1 MCFTARQPNNQQSR
15 HLGHLDL
22 FDNYD
27 EPQTKNNGEVF
38 LKNYFDEQVERNK
51 SQLFDKESKQCI
63 CNGCMMP
70 AGLPTTEIPAVAVE
84 ENDAFR
90 PLTCQLVDGTSTS
103 STAVA
108 EEPPRPEPM
117 RADPRSR
124 HRRQSFACCFN
135 FPPYR
140 CDELKRYVEKRLAGQ
155 IVRGRPPHS
164 FNCPT
169 KSMLKD
175 WAPVD

>member
-1 MCFTARQPNNQQSR
+1 
-15 HLGHLDL
+15 
-22 FDNYD
+22 
-27 EPQTKNNGEVF
+27 
-38 LKNYFDEQVERNK
+38 
-51 SQLFDKESKQCI
+51 
-63 CNGCMMP
+63 MP

-84 ENDAFR
+84 ENDTFR

-103 STAVA
+103 SIAVA
-108 EEPPRPEPM
+108 EGPPRPEPT
-117 RADPRSR
+117 RAVPRSR
-124 HRRQSFACCFN
+124 RRQSFGCCFN
-135 FPPYR
+135 FLTYR

-155 IVRGRPPHS
+155 TVRGRPPHS